1 MEELT
6 QANKL
11 ELSFKAYKFLN
22 LSNQNLTYQE
32 FTHSTS
38 CKVVLKPLE
47 LQYKMRINPTKGYLL
62 KWLEI
67 GYLVNFA
74 EWSRYPRNQPFVG
87 LDSGLYKI
95 EPKPNENKD
104 KDQKYPI

>member
-1 MEELT
+1 MTLKGTLKELT
-6 QANKL
+6 QSNKL
-11 ELSFKAYKFLN
+11 ESSLKAYELLN

-47 LQYKMRINPTKGYLL
+47 LKYKVGINPTKGYLL

-74 EWSRYPRNQPFVG
+74 E
-87 LDSGLYKI
+87 D
-95 EPKPNENKD
+95 
-104 KDQKYPI
+104 